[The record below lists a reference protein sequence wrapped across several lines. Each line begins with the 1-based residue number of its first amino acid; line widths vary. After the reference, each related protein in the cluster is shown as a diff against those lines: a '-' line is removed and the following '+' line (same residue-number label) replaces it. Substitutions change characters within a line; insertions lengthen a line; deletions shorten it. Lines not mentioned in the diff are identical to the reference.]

1 MSSTKTTV
9 FINDTH
15 CGSKVG
21 LMSDKAIDEDDRKIG
36 FTKNQEVI
44 FDHWK
49 ECAKKWKNP
58 DCMILLGDLIDG
70 RARYDNSTSVWT
82 PDMDLQAQDFM
93 RCVKH
98 WGKPKKLFSI
108 IGTPTH
114 VQDAT
119 IKVEEQI
126 ARTMGAEK
134 ERNSYSTYAKLINLA
149 PDQTY
154 KTKQERIFHITH
166 HMGSTKVWMYRGT
179 APSRAMAMMMLNE
192 SHFLDKDRKIF
203 GIVRAHVHHYW
214 QEKSTSRVM
223 QVLPCWQNQ
232 TPFMFKV
239 MAESAPDIG
248 AVRFTIHEDGTF
260 EDEVLPLPNEKIRY
274 KVHQG

>member
-1 MSSTKTTV
+1 MNKTKTTV

-21 LMSDKAIDEDDRKIG
+21 LMSDKAIDEDDRNIG

-44 FDHWK
+44 FEHWR

-93 RCVKH
+93 KLIQY
-98 WGKPKKLFSI
+98 WGKPKKIFSI

-126 ARTMGAEK
+126 ARAMGAQK
-134 ERNSYSTYAKLINLA
+134 ERNSSSTYAKLINLA
-149 PDQTY
+149 PDQTF